1 MHAPDISPVL
11 ISLGPLQV
19 RWYALMYV
27 VGFILAGYLLKNLI
41 KKNFLKITEEQIDS
55 LTFIMGLC
63 MVLGARFIYVFVYN
77 WSYYQHNLGEVF
89 AVWKGGLSFHGAV
102 LGFLVAGFIFAK
114 KNKVEWGQ
122 IMDSVCLVGAP
133 GIFFGRLGN
142 FINGEL
148 YGRITTSPVGMIF
161 KTGGP
166 YPRHPSQLYEA
177 FFEGLV
183 LSLILWFAVNKVKK
197 YWQISSFFLIGY
209 GAFRFGVEFFREA
222 DAQLGYYFGFMTMG
236 QILCA
241 IMIIAGFA
249 LYAMANKLNQ
259 KIYN

>member
-1 MHAPDISPVL
+1 MHAPDIDPV
-11 ISLGPLQV
+11 IFGFGPLQV

-27 VGFILAGYLLKNLI
+27 VGFILAGYLLKVLI
-41 KKNFLKITEEQIDS
+41 KKNFLKITEDKIDS

-63 MVLGARFIYVFVYN
+63 MVLGARITYVFVYN
-77 WSYYQHNLGEVF
+77 WDYYSQNFSELF
-89 AVWKGGLSFHGAV
+89 SVWKGGLSFHGAV
-102 LGFLVAGFIFAK
+102 LGFLVAGYIFAK

-133 GIFFGRLGN
+133 GIFFGRIGN

-177 FFEGLV
+177 ILEGLV
-183 LSLILWFAVNKVKK
+183 LALILWFSVNKVKK
-197 YWQISSFFLIGY
+197 YWQISSLFLIGY
-209 GAFRFGVEFFREA
+209 GSFRFIVEFFREA
-222 DAQLGYYFGFMTMG
+222 DSQLGYYFGFMTMG

-241 IMIIAGFA
+241 IMIISGFLLFA
-249 LYAMANKLNQ
+249 LANKLNQ
-259 KIYN
+259 KI

>member
-1 MHAPDISPVL
+1 MYAPDIDPVL
-11 ISLGPLQV
+11 IAMGPLQI

-27 VGFILAGYLLKNLI
+27 VGFILAGYLLKKLI
-41 KKNFLKITEEQIDS
+41 QKNFLKISVEQIDS

-77 WSYYQHNLGEVF
+77 WDYYSKNLGDVI

-102 LGFLVAGFIFAK
+102 LGFLVAGYIFSK

-148 YGRITTSPVGMIF
+148 YGRVTDSWAGLIF

-177 FFEGLV
+177 FFEGIILTI
-183 LSLILWFAVNKVKK
+183 ILWVAVNKVKK
-197 YWQISSFFLIGY
+197 YWQISSLFLIFY
-209 GAFRFGVEFFREA
+209 GIFRFGVEFFREA
-222 DAQLGYYFGFMTMG
+222 DSQLGYYFNFITMG
-236 QILCA
+236 QILCS
-241 IMIIAGFA
+241 IMIIGGFV
-249 LYAMANKLNQ
+249 LYSIANKLDQ
-259 KIYN
+259 KI